1 MMALKISELLFY
13 KFYRIKNDN
22 FKAKKYIN
30 KTSLIKIFFTLSIL
44 KVNIMNKKEVSYCL
58 CFISF
63 VFIHFL

>member
-44 KVNIMNKKEVSYCL
+44 KVNIMNKKEVSYC
-58 CFISF
+58 
-63 VFIHFL
+63 